1 MIEPGRRDTAGPMAS
16 DSDGAQPV
24 QLAPAGGRRGIVD
37 EFNGWLSMLVERN
50 GSDLHLKVGT
60 PPKIRESGALLPLER
75 EHLSHDEMEAI
86 GAAIVRPIGWNG
98 SRPPARSTSP
108 TRSPASDGSA

>member
-1 MIEPGRRDTAGPMAS
+1 MIEPGRRDTAGPMAG
-16 DSDGAQPV
+16 DTDGAHPV

-37 EFNGWLSMLVERN
+37 EFNGWLSMLVERS

-86 GAAIVRPIGWNG
+86 GAAIV
-98 SRPPARSTSP
+98 PPDRVERFEAAGEIDFACGTI
-108 TRSPASDGSA
+108 TVK

>member
-1 MIEPGRRDTAGPMAS
+1 MIEPGRRDTAGPMAG
-16 DSDGAQPV
+16 DTDGAHPV

-60 PPKIRESGALLPLER
+60 PPKIRR
-75 EHLSHDEMEAI
+75 
-86 GAAIVRPIGWNG
+86 VRGTA
-98 SRPPARSTSP
+98 PART
-108 TRSPASDGSA
+108 